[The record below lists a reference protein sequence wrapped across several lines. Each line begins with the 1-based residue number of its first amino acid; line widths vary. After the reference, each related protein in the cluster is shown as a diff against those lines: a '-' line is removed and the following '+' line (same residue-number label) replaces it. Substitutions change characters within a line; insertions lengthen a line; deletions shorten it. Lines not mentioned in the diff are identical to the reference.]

1 MVKKLDKVYYYKA
14 IEKLA
19 PYFGV
24 LSTRDLSSA
33 IALEQLQGLSNNIR
47 NIDSPIQPSQAEAK
61 IVDLII
67 NTREGALPIIDEVR
81 NRTST
86 GERGVIREGIY
97 RTPSTEYPESSR
109 NDLHTALD
117 YYTRGSNTV
126 SQGELQSKI
135 ANFVKLH
142 HSSKLNENDFSVADI
157 GEMLTKQD
165 DDNIVKKLSAIEVF
179 SPNIS
184 PSAKD
189 TEGLSI
195 LFNGIPNLELARLI
209 PYLDVQFMF
218 GKPVTDYDGNLSAPS
233 IFKFLEGA
241 VRVRDNSTLALLAKG
256 NQVEGRI
263 EGARNDTGNLA
274 IAGMELFT
282 SPQTMVNADTPNPK
296 YNRLNSSTNEY
307 NLRSTSV
314 IDKFRPFLTFKQLSI
329 DVAPSVGLFSFKTAK
344 MEFILHDRSRLH
356 EIADLVKPDL
366 YGTTELMIEYG
377 WAHPDGPEI
386 NNPYADLFN
395 STRIK
400 EKYGIKNVQFTFDEV
415 GQVNITLELFT
426 KGGTDIYT
434 SNIATASEATRQ
446 SIVRIQELSDII
458 SRFRQVLPNQAGGNS
473 SREIR
478 GIQALDTASDIQ
490 SNIRLSPEIIN
501 QIREL
506 KQSLGP
512 ISSRNRDVSTLLDS
526 LTSLFQTINQNRNA
540 RGNNRQTGQISALEQ
555 LSNSIQSDIR
565 QQFSILKDGWDP
577 FYPIGFEL
585 PDRRIQGAP
594 IRRASET
601 FRRVLRNGEGTN
613 QRQQTV
619 PGQTISNNILN
630 EFNNEQV
637 SLGKLLMTFIGQQ
650 LAATGKYDE
659 IQFIFYP
666 FNNYSGYARFLHTGQ
681 FMIDIRF
688 MIEQYF
694 RFRMESVSRAA
705 NVNLN
710 DFMQFIQSTIIDD
723 PAAAVYGIDD
733 FYEKT
738 IDRNTNQ
745 PQTSARF
752 DAVRLQTEISERLR
766 NITPDGTFKQ
776 PTIELYIESVPRK
789 NFNPNSLEE
798 SLDNSKTILRI
809 HVYDKQA
816 SQYEGLGSILE
827 IARDN
832 TLSAFSTITAD
843 STNQNSRIG
852 QAQKQQIEQI
862 INSAVRNG
870 LIERIDP
877 SRREL
882 NPDGRY
888 SYYKF
893 VGSQGKL
900 KEFIMKTMPYI
911 IYGCMGT
918 TIQTATL
925 TSQNDPALSSVN
937 MIRSVN
943 ANPQRANGEQPG
955 GLPIQIIPAELN
967 VSCFGNTLINF
978 AQRVFVDFQTG
989 TTVDNIYVVNGLSH
1003 TISQGEFKTDIKFV
1017 FYDGYGKYRSFIDQV
1032 NAFAVQLDDISRSN
1046 SNRRA

>member
-1 MVKKLDKVYYYKA
+1 MVKKLDRVYYYKA
-14 IEKLA
+14 VEKLA

-24 LSTRDLSSA
+24 LSAKDLSST
-33 IALEQLQGLSNNIR
+33 IALEQLQGVSNTNR

-67 NTREGALPIIDEVR
+67 NTREGALPVIDEVR
-81 NRTST
+81 NRNAV
-86 GERGVIREGIY
+86 GARGQVTDGVF
-97 RTPSTEYPESSR
+97 RTPPTEFPESSR
-109 NDLHTALD
+109 NDLFTALD
-117 YYTRGSNTV
+117 YYTRGSNVVNQT
-126 SQGELQSKI
+126 ELQTKI
-135 ANFVKLH
+135 ADFVTLH
-142 HSSKLNENDFSVADI
+142 HSSKLSENQFSVADI
-157 GEMLTKQD
+157 GEMLNKQD
-165 DDNIVKKLSAIEVF
+165 DDNIVKKLSAIEIF
-179 SPNIS
+179 SPNIA

-195 LFNGIPNLELARLI
+195 LFNGIPNLELSRLI

-218 GKPVTDYDGNLSAPS
+218 GKPTADYDGNLSAPS

-241 VRVRDNSTLALLAKG
+241 IKVRDNSTLALLTKA
-256 NQVEGRI
+256 NQIEGRI
-263 EGARNDTGNLA
+263 EGAQNDTGNLA
-274 IAGMELFT
+274 ISGMELFT
-282 SPQTMVNADTPNPK
+282 SPQTMVNADTPNPR
-296 YNRLNSSTNEY
+296 YNRLDNSSSEY

-314 IDKFRPFLTFKQLSI
+314 IDKFRPFLSFKQLSI

-344 MEFILHDRSRLH
+344 MEFVLHDRSRLH

-366 YGTTELMIEYG
+366 YGTTELMVEYG
-377 WAHPDGPEI
+377 WAHPDGAEI
-386 NNPYADLFN
+386 ENAYADLFN

-434 SNIATASEATRQ
+434 ANIATASETTRQ

-458 SRFRQVLPNQAGGNS
+458 SRFRQALPNQTSGGA

-490 SNIRLSPEIIN
+490 SNIRLTPEIIN

-512 ISSRNRDVSTLLDS
+512 LSSRNRDVSTLLNS
-526 LTSLFQTINQNRNA
+526 LSSLFQSINQNRNA
-540 RGNNRQTGQISALEQ
+540 RGTVQSQTSAREQ

-565 QQFSILKDGWDP
+565 QQFAILKDGYDP
-577 FYPIGFEL
+577 FYPTGFEL

-594 IRRASET
+594 IRRPSER
-601 FRRVLRNGEGTN
+601 FRRVLRNGQGTTQQ
-613 QRQQTV
+613 QRTI
-619 PGQTISNNILN
+619 PGQNISNNILN
-630 EFNNEQV
+630 EFNNEQL
-637 SLGKLLMTFIGQQ
+637 SLGKLLMTFIGQP

-659 IQFIFYP
+659 IQFVFYP
-666 FNNYSGYARFLHTGQ
+666 FNNYAGYARFLHTGQ
-681 FMIDIRF
+681 FMIDLRF

-694 RFRMESVSRAA
+694 RFRMESISRAA

-710 DFMQFIQSTIIDD
+710 DFMQFIQSVIIDD
-723 PAAAVYGIDD
+723 PAAPVYGIDD

-738 IDRNTNQ
+738 LDRNTNQ
-745 PQTSARF
+745 TQTTARF

-789 NFNPNSLEE
+789 NFNPSSAVE

-816 SQYEGLGSILE
+816 SQYEGLGNILE

-832 TLSAFSTITAD
+832 TLSAFSTITTNT
-843 STNQNSRIG
+843 TNQSSRIG
-852 QAQKQQIEQI
+852 QAQKQQVEQI

-888 SYYKF
+888 TYYKF

-911 IYGCMGT
+911 IYGCTGT

-937 MIRSVN
+937 MIRSAN

-955 GLPIQIIPAELN
+955 GLPIQIIPAELS
-967 VSCFGNTLINF
+967 VSCFGNTLVNF
-978 AQRVFVDFQTG
+978 AQRVFIDFQTG
-989 TTVDNIYVVNGLSH
+989 TTVDNIYVVNGINH

-1046 SNRRA
+1046 SNRRV